1 MSFRSRTTRRTF
13 LKSAAVVAVAPSMIT
28 STALGAPGRAPASER
43 ITVGV
48 IGTGG
53 QGRGVMGGTMH
64 HATCQIVAV
73 CDVNRE
79 RRLQTKAQV
88 AKHYTGLGDADAAK
102 GVKDY
107 NDFRQLVRRDDIDA
121 VIIGTP
127 DHWHAIA
134 TIEAARH
141 GKDIYCEK
149 PFSLTV
155 AEGRAMADAVKRYGR
170 IFQHG
175 TQQRSDRNFRHAA
188 ELAVNGYLGDITLVK
203 VGAPGSAR
211 DNGKQKPA
219 QPPDGFD
226 YNTWLGPAPLAPY
239 YEVVCQKRGWYY
251 MSPYTAGFISGWGV
265 HHVDSAHW
273 GMGVDLTGPVEL
285 EGKGD
290 YPTQGLYDTACTWN
304 VNLTYPNGLKM
315 NFTSNNINAQGVRYE
330 GTKGWAYVR
339 RGHIDAHPKSL
350 LKVKMGPNDKH
361 LYESRHHQGNLLD
374 CIKSRKPTVCPAEMG
389 HRSNTICLISD
400 IAMRLG
406 RKLKWDPEKEQF
418 PGDAQANRMLSRAMR
433 PPWHL

>member
-1 MSFRSRTTRRTF
+1 MSEQAGMSRRTF
-13 LKSAAVVAVAPSMIT
+13 LKSAAAAAVAPSMIT

-88 AKHYTGLGDADAAK
+88 AKHYTGLGVADADK

-219 QPPDGFD
+219 QPPEWFD